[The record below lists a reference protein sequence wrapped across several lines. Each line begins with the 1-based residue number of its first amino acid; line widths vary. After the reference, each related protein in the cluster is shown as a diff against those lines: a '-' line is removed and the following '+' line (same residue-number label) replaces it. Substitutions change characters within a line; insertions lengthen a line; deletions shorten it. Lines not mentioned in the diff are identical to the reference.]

1 VSDAI
6 VDRVVDL
13 AAEIFGVSPASL
25 STHTTPA
32 DVDSWDSV
40 ALLNLMVA
48 LEDEYSIQFN
58 VEDADGAESLGAL
71 ATLVAARST

>member
-1 VSDAI
+1 VSNAI
-6 VDRVVDL
+6 VERVVEL
-13 AAEIFGVSPASL
+13 AAEIFGVSSEDL
-25 STHTTPA
+25 SVDTTPA

-58 VEDADGAESLGAL
+58 AEDADDAESLGAI